1 MSNQSISDKWNELDY
16 FTQRQITYEF
26 PEIFPEC
33 QKESIDTRNIE
44 HFPPFKLDIPAILVL
59 VVAISALLIVVTGNF
74 QFGF

>member
-1 MSNQSISDKWNELDY
+1 MSKQSISDKWNDVDY

-33 QKESIDTRNIE
+33 QKESIDTRNHDI
-44 HFPPFKLDIPAILVL
+44 FPAFKLDIPAILVL
-59 VVAISALLIVVTGNF
+59 VVAISSLLIVVTGNF